1 MENLN
6 QRVKEIMLEL
16 YADFNGNSSKVERY
30 LDKRIALFEELKM
43 DNAKALY
50 EAVKSA
56 FDINEYH
63 HNQIVEAN
71 RRNEEEIAKQGRWH

>member
-43 DNAKALY
+43 DSAKALY

-56 FDINEYH
+56 FDINEYQ

-71 RRNEEEIAKQGRWH
+71 RRNEEEVAKQGRWH

>member
-30 LDKRIALFEELKM
+30 LDKRIVLFEELKM

-56 FDINEYH
+56 FDINEYQ

-71 RRNEEEIAKQGRWH
+71 RRNEEEVAKQGRWH